1 MMEPSGRKKRAI
13 LARGIAYAMEMR
25 AVMLGVSMHVDTHGD
40 NGLTFIVARNPETRP
55 GHGAHA
61 IGDLLEMADAA
72 GLEVMIDVR
81 REDERLFSY
90 YQDFGFR
97 LVDGDPVRERD
108 ETLAILKENAEW
120 KSCGRDIRSLGVIS
134 MHRDPWSGPL
144 ATDQEVLSVTGTLTP
159 PRTQQESSARRKD
172 ALLALLQI
180 RGMSAGGAGARMT
193 PVLTAEEVSG
203 RMSQR
208 RKEGWRIP
216 LFTGHT
222 ATAA

>member
-25 AVMLGVSMHVDTHGD
+25 AVMLGVSMHVEARGD
-40 NGLTFIVARNPETRP
+40 SGLTFVVMRHPETRP
-55 GHGAHA
+55 GHGAYA

-90 YQDFGFR
+90 YHDFGFR
-97 LVDGDPVRERD
+97 LVDGDPDRERD
-108 ETLAILKENAEW
+108 EIVAILKENGEW
-120 KSCGRDIRSLGVIS
+120 KASGRDIRSLGVIS

-144 ATDQEVLSVTGTLTP
+144 ATEQEVLSVTGTLSPT
-159 PRTQQESSARRKD
+159 RTKQERSARHRD
-172 ALLALLQI
+172 VLLALLQI
-180 RGMSAGGAGARMT
+180 RGMTAGGAGARMT

-208 RKEGWRIP
+208 RKEGWTIP

-222 ATAA
+222 AAAA

>member
-1 MMEPSGRKKRAI
+1 MEPSGQKKRAI

-25 AVMLGVSMHVDTHGD
+25 SHMLGVSMHVEPRGD
-40 NGLTFIVARNPETRP
+40 GALTFVVMRNPETRP
-55 GHGAHA
+55 EHGAYA

-72 GLEVMIDVR
+72 GLDAMIDVR

-90 YQDFGFR
+90 YHDFGFR
-97 LVDGDPVRERD
+97 LVDGDPVRERNEID
-108 ETLAILKENAEW
+108 AILKENAEW
-120 KSCGRDIRSLGVIS
+120 KAAGRDIRSLGVIS

-144 ATDQEVLSVTGTLTP
+144 ATEEEILSVTGSPAP
-159 PRTQQESSARRKD
+159 PRTKQESSARHRD

-208 RKEGWRIP
+208 RKEGWKIP
-216 LFTGHT
+216 LFTRH
-222 ATAA
+222 AAVAA